1 MYSFS
6 NTDIDPIL
14 FAFLHGKT
22 AEQKNLLP
30 CQPIKMENIPIYFN
44 AAYHSFFLYSQNYRY
59 YRTNNISWRHGGSAD
74 QRTVDRETRIH
85 HSLLDHIWMPYGR
98 RALRHFLC
106 TRIARKIQR
115 KPRQVIQPSELEIQL
130 DGLRKSYR
138 QQEKKLSGFDVL

>member
-1 MYSFS
+1 
-6 NTDIDPIL
+6 
-14 FAFLHGKT
+14 
-22 AEQKNLLP
+22 
-30 CQPIKMENIPIYFN
+30 MENIPIYFN

-59 YRTNNISWRHGGSAD
+59 YRANYISWRHGGSAD

-98 RALRHFLC
+98 RALRHFLR

-130 DGLRKSYR
+130 DGLRQSYR